1 MATKTYLA
9 LDTEMFWDE
18 HLYEAH
24 RAVDRTSDRRAT
36 AVKRI
41 MAASVLEFSID
52 DEGRIETG
60 AIASWT
66 EHDWGD
72 EEGILAQLF
81 DFLRARA
88 GTPVLTYGGLAT
100 DVPVLVLASMTHG
113 LALPPQ
119 LMDQPGRKGPRPH
132 LDLGLM

>member
-52 DEGRIETG
+52 DEGRIENSSTD
-60 AIASWT
+60 AAMIRFTAVARRSDVRSTARWAS
-66 EHDWGD
+66 
-72 EEGILAQLF
+72 
-81 DFLRARA
+81 
-88 GTPVLTYGGLAT
+88 
-100 DVPVLVLASMTHG
+100 
-113 LALPPQ
+113 
-119 LMDQPGRKGPRPH
+119 
-132 LDLGLM
+132 